1 MLYRLLIQ
9 FDFKINSKGS
19 WMKSVLKNMFAC
31 SLLMLASVAA
41 HATAEDEALA
51 RVVLNANGHA
61 ASNIWTFGT
70 WKNTDHNLS
79 SDMAS
84 SDDDQADSSDADT
97 MLA

>member
-1 MLYRLLIQ
+1 
-9 FDFKINSKGS
+9 
-19 WMKSVLKNMFAC
+19 MKSVLKNMFAC

-51 RVVLNANGHA
+51 QVVLNANGPIKHDA